1 MALNSPRPCVGDKN
15 KRTGA
20 TTLLLVEEVGLRKEI
35 RRIEIGAVRKH
46 VIHVLLVH
54 SEPLSESLP
63 DGFPARRRDETSA
76 PNVLRAV
83 VREIVRIL
91 AENAPAAHGAAA
103 RRLTAG
109 RSAFAHA
116 APPSIKRA
124 FAARR
129 ASASRATHVLTTAG
143 WNDFEWGTATV
154 VSNEPA
160 AAEGGLRSV
169 KVSVDEACAEAYGT
183 PGQFVQM
190 RTNADAKPAF
200 LAIASPPR
208 AEPKTVLELL
218 IKSTEGTAGEI
229 CALKQGATVDVS
241 PPMGGGF
248 DLEGKAPAA
257 AAPKAL
263 LFATGSGIS
272 PVRALIKSGALD
284 GRDVSLFYGTT
295 SERTCAFFEEFADWK
310 RTHGVAVTHVQSQ
323 VGGPPTYVQDA
334 LKDVVAA
341 GAVDADATCAVL
353 CGQKEMTEAVIAIL
367 TEAGV
372 PKEKCIMNF

>member
-1 MALNSPRPCVGDKN
+1 MSWLDDV
-15 KRTGA
+15 TQFGA
-20 TTLLLVEEVGLRKEI
+20 RKWQF
-35 RRIEIGAVRKH
+35 VP
-46 VIHVLLVH
+46 
-54 SEPLSESLP
+54 SSL
-63 DGFPARRRDETSA
+63 FPARVDFRSRRSRTILARLTMSA
-76 PNVLRAV
+76 VLATRAV
-83 VREIVRIL
+83 
-91 AENAPAAHGAAA
+91 APAAHGAAA

-160 AAEGGLRSV
+160 ANEGGLRNV
-169 KVSVDEACAEAYGT
+169 KVSVDDASFQAYGT

-190 RTNADAKPAF
+190 RMDADGKPAF
-200 LAIASPPR
+200 LAVASPPR
-208 AEPKTVLELL
+208 AEPAPVLELL

-229 CALKQGATVDVS
+229 CALKPGATVDVS

-257 AAPKAL
+257 SSPVAL

-272 PVRALIKSGALD
+272 PIRALIKSGALD
-284 GRDVSLFYGTT
+284 GRDVTLFYGTT
-295 SERTCAFFEEFADWK
+295 SEQTCAFLDEFADWK
-310 RTHGVAVTHVQSQ
+310 ATHGVAVTHVQSR

-334 LKDVVAA
+334 LEDAIEK
-341 GAVDADATCAVL
+341 GAVDAKRTCAVL
-353 CGQKEMTEAVIAIL
+353 CGQKEMTEAVIACL

-372 PKEKCIMNF
+372 PEEKCIMNF

>member
-1 MALNSPRPCVGDKN
+1 MSAVL
-15 KRTGA
+15 A
-20 TTLLLVEEVGLRKEI
+20 T
-35 RRIEIGAVRKH
+35 
-46 VIHVLLVH
+46 
-54 SEPLSESLP
+54 
-63 DGFPARRRDETSA
+63 
-76 PNVLRAV
+76 RAV
-83 VREIVRIL
+83 
-91 AENAPAAHGAAA
+91 APAAHGAAA

-109 RSAFAHA
+109 RSAFIHA

-190 RTNADAKPAF
+190 RTNADSKPAF

-372 PKEKCIMNF
+372 PQEKCIMNF

>member
-1 MALNSPRPCVGDKN
+1 MSAVL
-15 KRTGA
+15 A
-20 TTLLLVEEVGLRKEI
+20 T
-35 RRIEIGAVRKH
+35 
-46 VIHVLLVH
+46 
-54 SEPLSESLP
+54 
-63 DGFPARRRDETSA
+63 
-76 PNVLRAV
+76 RAV
-83 VREIVRIL
+83 
-91 AENAPAAHGAAA
+91 APAAHGAAA

-295 SERTCAFFEEFADWK
+295 SERTCAFFRGIRGLETDARRGRDA
-310 RTHGVAVTHVQSQ
+310 RAVAGWRAAHVRAGRAQGCRR
-323 VGGPPTYVQDA
+323 GGRRRRRRDLRGA
-334 LKDVVAA
+334 LRAEGDDRGGHRDPHRGGRAQGEVYHELLNGGQEVLKVVR
-341 GAVDADATCAVL
+341 
-353 CGQKEMTEAVIAIL
+353 
-367 TEAGV
+367 
-372 PKEKCIMNF
+372 

>member
-1 MALNSPRPCVGDKN
+1 MSAVL
-15 KRTGA
+15 A
-20 TTLLLVEEVGLRKEI
+20 TRVV
-35 RRIEIGAVRKH
+35 
-46 VIHVLLVH
+46 
-54 SEPLSESLP
+54 
-63 DGFPARRRDETSA
+63 A
-76 PNVLRAV
+76 PV
-83 VREIVRIL
+83 
-91 AENAPAAHGAAA
+91 AHGAAA

-116 APPSIKRA
+116 ASPPIKRA

-129 ASASRATHVLTTAG
+129 ASGSRATHVLTTAG

-160 AAEGGLRSV
+160 AKEGNLRSV
-169 KVSVDEACAEAYGT
+169 KVSVDDACFEAYST

-190 RTNADAKPAF
+190 RTNADGKPAF

-208 AEPKTVLELL
+208 TEPAPILELL

-229 CALKQGATVDVS
+229 CALKKGATVDVS

-248 DLEGKAPAA
+248 DLEGKAPASSS
-257 AAPKAL
+257 PVVL

-272 PVRALIKSGALD
+272 PIRALIKSGALD
-284 GRDVSLFYGTT
+284 GRDATLFYGTT
-295 SERTCAFFEEFADWK
+295 SEQTCAFLEEFSDWK
-310 RTHGVAVTHVQSQ
+310 AAHGVSVTHVQSR

-334 LKDVVAA
+334 LKEEMEK
-341 GAVDADATCAVL
+341 GAVDAAESCAVL
-353 CGQKEMTEAVIAIL
+353 CGQKEMTEAVIARL

-372 PKEKCIMNF
+372 PEEKCIMNF

>member
-1 MALNSPRPCVGDKN
+1 MSAVL
-15 KRTGA
+15 A
-20 TTLLLVEEVGLRKEI
+20 T
-35 RRIEIGAVRKH
+35 
-46 VIHVLLVH
+46 
-54 SEPLSESLP
+54 
-63 DGFPARRRDETSA
+63 
-76 PNVLRAV
+76 RAV
-83 VREIVRIL
+83 
-91 AENAPAAHGAAA
+91 APAAHGAAA

-109 RSAFAHA
+109 RSAFVHA

-190 RTNADAKPAF
+190 RTNADSKPAF

-229 CALKQGATVDVS
+229 AQQAPFAIRRIVR
-241 PPMGGGF
+241 P
-248 DLEGKAPAA
+248 EGERILAYLTFKSA
-257 AAPKAL
+257 
-263 LFATGSGIS
+263 
-272 PVRALIKSGALD
+272 RANPGQ
-284 GRDVSLFYGTT
+284 R
-295 SERTCAFFEEFADWK
+295 FADRLHPAK
-310 RTHGVAVTHVQSQ
+310 PVPFH
-323 VGGPPTYVQDA
+323 
-334 LKDVVAA
+334 
-341 GAVDADATCAVL
+341 L
-353 CGQKEMTEAVIAIL
+353 CDELLRFHNG
-367 TEAGV
+367 
-372 PKEKCIMNF
+372 CS

>member
-1 MALNSPRPCVGDKN
+1 MSAVL
-15 KRTGA
+15 A
-20 TTLLLVEEVGLRKEI
+20 T
-35 RRIEIGAVRKH
+35 
-46 VIHVLLVH
+46 
-54 SEPLSESLP
+54 
-63 DGFPARRRDETSA
+63 
-76 PNVLRAV
+76 RA
-83 VREIVRIL
+83 
-91 AENAPAAHGAAA
+91 AAPAAHGAAA

-109 RSAFAHA
+109 RSAFARSA
-116 APPSIKRA
+116 SPSIARA

-129 ASASRATHVLTTAG
+129 ASGSRATHVLTTAG

-160 AAEGGLRSV
+160 AKEGGLRSV
-169 KVSVDEACAEAYGT
+169 KVSVAQSTAEAYGT

-190 RTNADAKPAF
+190 RTTEDGKPAF

-208 AEPKTVLELL
+208 SEPAGILELL

-229 CALKQGATVDVS
+229 CALKEGATVDVS

-248 DLEGKAPAA
+248 DLGKAPIAES
-257 AAPKAL
+257 PNAL

-272 PVRALIKSGALD
+272 PIRALVKSGALD
-284 GRDVSLFYGTT
+284 GRSVRLFYGTA
-295 SERTCAFFEEFADWK
+295 SSSTCAFLEEFDEWK
-310 RTHGVAVTHVQSQ
+310 TTHNIAVTHVQSQ

-334 LKDVVAA
+334 LKDAIADGTVVAA
-341 GAVDADATCAVL
+341 KTCAVL